1 MISKIRKF
9 LDDNNNI
16 LISSL
21 INFTFKNILVFF
33 IIDILNFDPKKSY
46 IYIISTIFIFSFVSN
61 LKIGFYQKF
70 KVNILI
76 KWSLVN
82 FSLLILEN
90 FIFAQ
95 FESIYNLKVALSILL
110 SIIFYIVRFI
120 LHKSYVF
127 N

>member
-61 LKIGFYQKF
+61 LKIGFSQKF

-95 FESIYNLKVALSILL
+95 FEKVF
-110 SIIFYIVRFI
+110 II
-120 LHKSYVF
+120 
-127 N
+127 

>member
-61 LKIGFYQKF
+61 LKIGFSQKF

>member
-61 LKIGFYQKF
+61 LKIGFSQKF

-120 LHKSYVF
+120 LHKRYVF

>member
-1 MISKIRKF
+1 VISKIKKF
-9 LDDNNNI
+9 LYVNNKI
-16 LISSL
+16 FISSL
-21 INFTFKNILVFF
+21 INFAFKNILVFF

-46 IYIISTIFIFSFVSN
+46 IYIISIIFIFSFVSN
-61 LKIGFYQKF
+61 LKIGFSKKF

-90 FIFAQ
+90 FIFVQ
-95 FESIYNLKVALSILL
+95 FESIYNLKVALSIIL
-110 SIIFYIVRFI
+110 SIIFYIVRFF
-120 LHKSYVF
+120 LHKKYVF